1 MDVGGVGYL
10 VQIPLT
16 TYERLPSEGS
26 EVTVL
31 VTLVVR
37 EDSHRLFGFATS
49 DERSFFTSLQTVSG
63 VGPALALSIVS
74 SITLAEFRRAVLAG
88 DAARLRKVR
97 GIGKKLSDRLV
108 VEMKDVLERIVPA
121 GGEDPGDGMAR
132 DALMALEALGFN
144 RAEAGD
150 AIRLCRE
157 QDPSARDAGE
167 LVRLALRRL

>member
-1 MDVGGVGYL
+1 MCGVGYL

-16 TYERLPSEGS
+16 TYERLPAEGS